1 MTHISELLEKYEQAK
16 KEDLDSRAILV
27 LEMIEHSITYPP
39 LERITKTDLSNIDAC
54 VQQLVRD
61 LRKDKQYLF
70 SVRIAKTWKKR
81 EHLCQLAITWHE
93 VNKDYM
99 DEIEYHEEIKWIK
112 DERMRLIVKQREK

>member
-1 MTHISELLEKYEQAK
+1 MTHISELLEEYEQAK

-27 LEMIEHSITYPP
+27 LEMIEHSITYPA
-39 LERITKTDLSNIDAC
+39 LERITEKELSNIDAC

-81 EHLCQLAITWHE
+81 EHLCDLAMTWHE

-112 DERMRLIVKQREK
+112 DELMRLTMKKHEK